1 MIFGKEDANNTHC
14 KACGSLL
21 YSVVRDG
28 AFVHVAMRTLIDD
41 PSIRPTHNIF
51 VGRQGAVAHYQG
63 RPALVAQ
70 VTQSAGYSLLSFTRA
85 WSVVNC
91 QSALA

>member
-1 MIFGKEDANNTHC
+1 MIFGKEDANNTHS
-14 KACGSLL
+14 KACGSVL

-51 VGRQGAVAHYQG
+51 VGSKAPWFTIRDDLRQYEEHVL
-63 RPALVAQ
+63 PAEP
-70 VTQSAGYSLLSFTRA
+70 AGE
-85 WSVVNC
+85 
-91 QSALA
+91 